1 MLLTTLGLMRF
12 GFSLIFGISV
22 AFLFADI
29 RFMQEKKRTSIFL
42 FLFFLLV
49 QSGSWWFFGI
59 TITTKIYPLIIHIP
73 LLFVFSFYYKKPW
86 LLSAGSILSSYLCCQ
101 APRWFGFL
109 AGTLFHSKL
118 ADHSFYMIS
127 IVLSY
132 YILKKFVARS
142 ICHLMSQSTS
152 SCLLLCGVPLFYYLF
167 DYFTVVY
174 TNVLYNGT
182 KWAVQFMP
190 SVISVFYFIF
200 LILYYMET
208 QKEATLQRDHDMMVA
223 QLKYAQAEF
232 LTLQQLQ
239 HNAATY
245 RHDLRHHFAFL
256 QGLAVQNRIEE
267 LKEYLNTAQSDID
280 AITPTRYCQNET
292 VNLILS
298 SFASKAASQNTELN
312 IEAQLPEY
320 LPLSDTELCSIL
332 SNALENALHAC
343 MQISDHSNRIMK
355 LRIYSKNQ
363 KLCIDIQNRFKTAPQ
378 FFNDLPFTA
387 QSDHGYGTKS
397 MATIISRHGG
407 VWQFKLIEEWFV
419 FQASV

>member
-1 MLLTTLGLMRF
+1 MLLTTLGLVRF

-22 AFLFADI
+22 SLLFADI
-29 RFMQEKKRTSIFL
+29 HLTQEKKRIAIFL

-49 QSGSWWFFGI
+49 QSGSWWIFGI
-59 TITTKIYPLIIHIP
+59 EITTKIYPLIIHFP
-73 LLFVFSFYYKKPW
+73 LLFIFSLYFKKPW

-101 APRWFGFL
+101 APRWIGFL
-109 AGTLFHSKL
+109 AGTIFHNKL

-127 IVLSY
+127 IVISY
-132 YILKKFVARS
+132 YILKKYVARS
-142 ICHLMSQSTS
+142 IFHLLNQSTL

-167 DYFTVVY
+167 DYFTVIY
-174 TNVLYNGT
+174 TNELYNGA

-190 SVISVFYFIF
+190 SVISIFYFVF

-208 QKEATLQRDHDMMVA
+208 QKEASLQRDHEMMET
-223 QLKYAQAEF
+223 QLKYAQSEF
-232 LTLQQLQ
+232 TTLLQLQ

-245 RHDLRHHFAFL
+245 RHDLRHHFALL
-256 QGLAVQNRIEE
+256 QGLAMQNRIEE
-267 LKEYLNTAQSDID
+267 LKDYLKTAQSDMD

-298 SFASKAASQNTELN
+298 SFVSKSVSQNTILSVD
-312 IEAQLPEY
+312 AQMPEY
-320 LPLSDTELCSIL
+320 LPFSDTELCSVL

-343 MQISDHSNRIMK
+343 MEIADYSRRIIK
-355 LRIYSKNQ
+355 LHIYSKNQ
-363 KLCIDIQNRFKTAPQ
+363 KLCIDIRNRFEVMPQ
-378 FFNDLPFTA
+378 FQNDLPVTS
-387 QSDHGYGTKS
+387 QSGHGYGTKS

-407 VWQFKLIEEWFV
+407 VWQFKVVEEWFI

>member
-1 MLLTTLGLMRF
+1 MLVTTLGLLRF

-22 AFLFADI
+22 SFLFADI
-29 RFMQEKKRTSIFL
+29 HFMQEKKRTTIFL

-109 AGTLFHSKL
+109 AGTIFHSRL
-118 ADHSFYMIS
+118 ADHFFYMIA
-127 IVLSY
+127 IVASY

-142 ICHLMSQSTS
+142 IFHLMSQSTS

-167 DYFTVVY
+167 DYFTVIY
-174 TNVLYNGT
+174 TDVLYNGAR
-182 KWAVQFMP
+182 WAVQLMP
-190 SVISVFYFIF
+190 SVVSVFYFIF

-232 LTLQQLQ
+232 STLQQMQ
-239 HNAATY
+239 QNAATY
-245 RHDLRHHFAFL
+245 RHDLRHHFALL
-256 QGLAVQNRIEE
+256 QGLASQHRIEE
-267 LKEYLNTAQSDID
+267 MKEYLKTAQSDID

-298 SFASKAASQNTELN
+298 SFASKATSQNTDLQ
-312 IEAQLPEY
+312 IEALLPEY

-343 MQISDHSNRIMK
+343 VQIPEYSNRRIK
-355 LRIYSKNQ
+355 LHIYSKNQ
-363 KLCIDIQNRFKTAPQ
+363 KLCIDIRNRYDFEPQ
-378 FFNDLPFTA
+378 FYNDLPFTTRA
-387 QSDHGYGTKS
+387 DHGYGTKS
-397 MATIISRHGG
+397 MATIINRHGG
-407 VWQFKLIEEWFV
+407 VFQFKLIEEWFV